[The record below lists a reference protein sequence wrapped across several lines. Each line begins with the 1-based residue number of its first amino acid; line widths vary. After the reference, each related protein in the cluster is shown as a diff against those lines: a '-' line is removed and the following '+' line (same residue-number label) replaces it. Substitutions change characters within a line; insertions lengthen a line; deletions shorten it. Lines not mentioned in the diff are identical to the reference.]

1 MKFFSI
7 DIAID
12 NEYRFYNIHTGDV
25 FFILKEKHGENWEEV
40 KYYTSQLFEYDP
52 IAEEL
57 KEWSIEIIKNNPK
70 IGLEDMSFNYNK
82 VIKPMFRDNKL
93 IQLGIT

>member
-1 MKFFSI
+1 MVG
-7 DIAID
+7 
-12 NEYRFYNIHTGDV
+12 IHL
-25 FFILKEKHGENWEEV
+25 IM
-40 KYYTSQLFEYDP
+40 YTLIKNYVQV
-52 IAEEL
+52 EEL